1 MALVFRSV
9 TSVIVSRHKIVLCL
23 HAADRAKE
31 IKTTAK
37 VNQNLTDKL
46 ISDLQAENARL
57 MEMLKLKKGG
67 VDPNM
72 QGPSS
77 EQFWGFGFSCKGL
90 WRIKPPTPKVSADC
104 LLLGS
109 KVSISN

>member
-23 HAADRAKE
+23 HAANRAKE

-57 MEMLKLKKGG
+57 MEMLKKDG
-67 VDPNM
+67 VDPSK

-77 EQFWGFGFSCKGL
+77 EQF
-90 WRIKPPTPKVSADC
+90 
-104 LLLGS
+104 
-109 KVSISN
+109 